1 MTTRIAALRA
11 LPLALVATLALGYS
25 GATIATGAAAKTGPF
40 TAAQVATG
48 AKAYAQNCSRCHG
61 ANLEGVSAP
70 ALKGAASGIKGDTV
84 ADAYNFLS
92 VQMPAGAP
100 GSLSDADYVTI
111 MAFILSKDGVHPG
124 TVKLTA
130 AIAKKYKAI
139 TL

>member
-1 MTTRIAALRA
+1 MTTWTGALRA
-11 LPLALVATLALGYS
+11 LPLALVAALALGYG
-25 GATIATGAAAKTGPF
+25 GATVANGAAPKAGPF
-40 TAAQVATG
+40 TAAQAATG
-48 AKAYAQNCSRCHG
+48 AKAYAENCSRCHG
-61 ANLEGVSAP
+61 ANLQGVSAP

-100 GSLSDADYVTI
+100 GSLSDADYVSI

-124 TVKLTA
+124 SVKLTA